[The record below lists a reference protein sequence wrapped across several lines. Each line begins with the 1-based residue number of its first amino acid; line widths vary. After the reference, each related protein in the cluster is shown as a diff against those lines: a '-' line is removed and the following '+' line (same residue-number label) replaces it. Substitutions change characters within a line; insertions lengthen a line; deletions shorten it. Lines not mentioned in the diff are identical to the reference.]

1 MGLPVN
7 SPDLVLRQPLRAA
20 VADARLWRLS
30 QRVGDSTVFLVREAS
45 PLSRGMVEARILRHA
60 HRSVYDFDDALYLPA
75 RGIVER
81 VFSKAAKWRRCVE
94 VADVVV
100 AGNAELAEEAARA
113 GARDVRMIPSCV
125 DPSVYRVKHDF
136 ERARP
141 SRAVWLGSPS
151 TERYLQLIAPALLE
165 THKVTGL
172 TLTVISSGTRSLGAL
187 DQMTVRAEWSANAP
201 QELATYDLGI
211 MPLNDDAWARGKC
224 AYKLL
229 QYGAAGLPTIGS
241 PVGANKEALSAMGG
255 LPATNHA
262 EWVDALVNLARLDA
276 SESSAMGTLAR
287 RGIERHFS
295 FDAWAANWMD
305 AVGIPR

>member
-1 MGLPVN
+1 
-7 SPDLVLRQPLRAA
+7 
-20 VADARLWRLS
+20 
-30 QRVGDSTVFLVREAS
+30 
-45 PLSRGMVEARILRHA
+45 
-60 HRSVYDFDDALYLPA
+60 
-75 RGIVER
+75 
-81 VFSKAAKWRRCVE
+81 
-94 VADVVV
+94 
-100 AGNAELAEEAARA
+100 
-113 GARDVRMIPSCV
+113 
-125 DPSVYRVKHDF
+125 
-136 ERARP
+136 
-141 SRAVWLGSPS
+141 
-151 TERYLQLIAPALLE
+151 LQLIAPALLE